1 MSLSPVPTA
10 AAMLDKAGN
19 LTIAWL
25 SWFSRLF
32 AVASTVNNSGA
43 TAARPVGSAQIP
55 LMIGQS
61 YFDTTLGIPVWIASL
76 NPTVWVNAT
85 GVAV

>member
-1 MSLSPVPTA
+1 MSLSPLPSSA
-10 AAMLDKAGN
+10 QLLDKAGN
-19 LTIAWL
+19 LTVAWL

-32 AVASTVNNSGA
+32 AVASTVNNSGP

-55 LMIGQS
+55 LMIGQMF
-61 YFDTTLGIPVWIASL
+61 FDTTLGIPVWIQSL

-85 GVAV
+85 GVPV